1 MAAALS
7 VPPQPAASAPRL
19 LSSSTP
25 TTAASQQKAPAT
37 FDLSAGR
44 RHLVHMCRQG
54 AFLDGSWVEQ
64 NVHTMD
70 EKGIRTL
77 LLALHPVRSLLPIPT
92 NLSLFCQP
100 RNFIV

>member
-1 MAAALS
+1 
-7 VPPQPAASAPRL
+7 
-19 LSSSTP
+19 
-25 TTAASQQKAPAT
+25 
-37 FDLSAGR
+37 
-44 RHLVHMCRQG
+44 MCRQG